1 MKSKELKG
9 RKQIQDELL
18 DMKTMVS
25 EIKNISGRIN
35 KRLDIAGKKISELE
49 KIVIETIQVH

>member
-1 MKSKELKG
+1 MKSKERKG